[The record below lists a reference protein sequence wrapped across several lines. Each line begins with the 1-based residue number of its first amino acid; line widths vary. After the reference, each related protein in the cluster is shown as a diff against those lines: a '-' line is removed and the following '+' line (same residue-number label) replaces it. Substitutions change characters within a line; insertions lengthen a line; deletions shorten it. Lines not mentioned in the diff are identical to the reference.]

1 MDRNSIDWHGPLVA
15 LITPFKKSGEI
26 DKDSFCQNID
36 RMIKNGATGVLV
48 AGCTGEFWAL
58 TNREKKLLFELT
70 VETVNGR
77 GTVICNCSAITPEET
92 IELTRESENCGS
104 DGSLILPSYFVKLT
118 ENEIINYYNNISSAT
133 SSPIIIYNIPNNAVN
148 DITPELALK
157 LCKVKNIVA
166 IKESSGDW
174 KNFYN
179 TLILAKSKIKVFCG
193 PSSVYGFPATMADAD
208 GTIDCFPNVWAP
220 GCMDIFFK
228 SKNGAYTESMKLQ
241 EIGNNLT
248 ELFTS
253 GGKTLYP
260 STKAAMNILGFNGG
274 YTRPPLND
282 LDKNLIK
289 DLEKGLKQI
298 F

>member
-58 TNREKKLLFELT
+58 SNREKKLLFELT

-228 SKNGAYTESMKLQ
+228 SKNGAYAESMKLQ

>member
-58 TNREKKLLFELT
+58 SNREKKLLFELT
-70 VETVNGR
+70 VQTVNGR

-118 ENEIINYYNNISSAT
+118 EHEIINYYNNISSAT

-174 KNFYN
+174 KNFYT

-220 GCMDIFFK
+220 GCMDIYFK
-228 SKNGAYTESMKLQ
+228 SKNGAYAESMKLQ

>member
-174 KNFYN
+174 KNFYK
-179 TLILAKSKIKVFCG
+179 TLILAKSKIKIFCG

>member
-179 TLILAKSKIKVFCG
+179 TLILAKLKIKVFCG

>member
-15 LITPFKKSGEI
+15 LTTPFKKSGEI

-36 RMIKNGATGVLV
+36 RMITNGATGVLV

-92 IELTRESENCGS
+92 IELTRESEYCGS

-157 LCKVKNIVA
+157 LCEVKNIVA

-228 SKNGAYTESMKLQ
+228 SKNGAYAESMKLQ

>member
-92 IELTRESENCGS
+92 IELTRESEYCGS

-228 SKNGAYTESMKLQ
+228 SKNGAYAESMKLQ

>member
-1 MDRNSIDWHGPLVA
+1 M
-15 LITPFKKSGEI
+15 
-26 DKDSFCQNID
+26 
-36 RMIKNGATGVLV
+36 
-48 AGCTGEFWAL
+48 
-58 TNREKKLLFELT
+58 
-70 VETVNGR
+70 
-77 GTVICNCSAITPEET
+77 
-92 IELTRESENCGS
+92 
-104 DGSLILPSYFVKLT
+104 ILPSYFVKLT

-193 PSSVYGFPATMADAD
+193 PSSVYGFPATMVDAD

>member
-1 MDRNSIDWHGPLVA
+1 MDRNSIEWYGPLVA
-15 LITPFKKSGEI
+15 LITPFKKSGDI

-36 RMIKNGATGVLV
+36 RMLNKGATGVLV

-58 TNREKKLLFELT
+58 SYKEKKLLFELS

-92 IELTRESENCGS
+92 IELTKESEKCGS
-104 DGSLILPSYFVKLT
+104 NGSLILPSYFVKLT
-118 ENEIINYYNNISSAT
+118 ENEIINYYENISSAT
-133 SSPIIIYNIPNNAVN
+133 SSPIIVYNIPNNAVN
-148 DITPELALK
+148 EITPELALE
-157 LCKVKNIVA
+157 LCEVKNIVA
-166 IKESSGDW
+166 IKESSGNW
-174 KNFYN
+174 KNFYS
-179 TLILAKSKIKVFCG
+179 TLILSKSKIRVFCG

-220 GCMDIFFK
+220 GCMDIFYK
-228 SKNGAYTESMKLQ
+228 AKDGDHVKAMKLQ
-241 EIGNNLT
+241 EVGNKLT

-253 GGKTLYP
+253 DGKTLYP

-274 YTRPPLND
+274 FTRPPLND
-282 LDKNLIK
+282 LNKKLMKNL
-289 DLEKGLKQI
+289 ETGLKKI

>member
-58 TNREKKLLFELT
+58 SNREKKLLFELT

-148 DITPELALK
+148 DITPKLALK

-166 IKESSGDW
+166 IKESSGNW
-174 KNFYN
+174 KNFYS

-220 GCMDIFFK
+220 GCMDIFYN
-228 SKNGAYTESMKLQ
+228 SKNGAYAESMKLQ

>member
-1 MDRNSIDWHGPLVA
+1 MDRNSIEWYGPLVA

-36 RMIKNGATGVLV
+36 RMLNNGATGVLV

-58 TNREKKLLFELT
+58 SYKEKKLLFELS

-92 IELTRESENCGS
+92 IELTKESEKCGS

-118 ENEIINYYNNISSAT
+118 ENEIINYYENISSAT
-133 SSPIIIYNIPNNAVN
+133 SSPIIVYNIPNNAVN
-148 DITPELALK
+148 EITPELALE
-157 LCKVKNIVA
+157 LCEVKNIVA
-166 IKESSGDW
+166 IKESSGNW
-174 KNFYN
+174 KNFYS
-179 TLILAKSKIKVFCG
+179 TLILSKSKIRVFCG
-193 PSSVYGFPATMADAD
+193 PSSVYGFPASMADAD

-220 GCMDIFFK
+220 GCMDIFYK
-228 SKNGAYTESMKLQ
+228 AKDGDHVKAMKLQ
-241 EIGNNLT
+241 EVGNKLT

-253 GGKTLYP
+253 DGKTLYP

-274 YTRPPLND
+274 FTRPPLND
-282 LDKNLIK
+282 LNKKLMKNL
-289 DLEKGLKQI
+289 ETGLKKI